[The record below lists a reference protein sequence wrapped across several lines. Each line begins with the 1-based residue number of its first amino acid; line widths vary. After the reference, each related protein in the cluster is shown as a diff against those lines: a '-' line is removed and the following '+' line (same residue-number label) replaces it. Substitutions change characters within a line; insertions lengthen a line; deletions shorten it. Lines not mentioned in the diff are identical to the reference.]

1 MSKVR
6 LLLLL
11 NFMILGFSYPLWLSS
26 SKSDADR
33 VSLQFYKGCFDNF
46 SAHLFCDL
54 LDGSLLEPEAVQA
67 DDVVIIG
74 DSHALVFAELVR
86 RSSVTKKFAGK
97 HRFLFSGIS
106 SCLPSVD
113 YVHELRE
120 RRATCH
126 QLAVSVRDR
135 SFRLV
140 LAAKWNKYSRQM
152 DVESDVL
159 CISQAPLFSLPPS
172 AVPDVRSRWL
182 RIALSDYLSQSGSIP
197 DGCSV
202 FNPYL
207 DAFCSDSFCSQ
218 IDAKAQHFYYSDANH
233 LSNFGIARVLTT
245 FDLSLFVRLL
255 GIGA

>member
-1 MSKVR
+1 M
-6 LLLLL
+6 
-11 NFMILGFSYPLWLSS
+11 NFMVLVFSYPLWLSS

-33 VSLQFYKGCFDNF
+33 VSLQFYNGCFDNF

-54 LDGSLLEPEAVQA
+54 LDGSLVEPDLVQA

-74 DSHALVFAELVR
+74 DSHALVFAELLR
-86 RSSVTKKFAGK
+86 RSSVTSKFAGK

-106 SCLPSVD
+106 SCLPSFD
-113 YVHELRE
+113 YVHELKE
-120 RRATCH
+120 RRSTCH

-140 LAAKWNKYSRQM
+140 IAAKWNKYSHQM

-159 CISQAPLFSLPPS
+159 CISQAPLFSLAPS

-182 RIALSDYLSQSGSIP
+182 RIALSDYLVQSRSIP

-207 DAFCSDSFCSQ
+207 DAFCSGSFCSQ
-218 IDAKAQHFYYSDANH
+218 FDAQSQRFYYSDANH
-233 LSNFGIARVLTT
+233 LSNFGIERALTI
-245 FDLSLFVRLL
+245 FDFSLFITLL
-255 GIGA
+255 GLGS